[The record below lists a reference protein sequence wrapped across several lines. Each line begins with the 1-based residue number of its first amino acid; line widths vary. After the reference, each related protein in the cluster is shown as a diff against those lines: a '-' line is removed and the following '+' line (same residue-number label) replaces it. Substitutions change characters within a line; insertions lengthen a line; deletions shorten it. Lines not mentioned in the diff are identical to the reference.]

1 MWWKMLMLEL
11 TQRRARECR
20 LWELGLQLDM
30 RLLFPGLGWHRDRS
44 LNASYQSHRRMEEDQ
59 LRLLLDQGG
68 RGLLA
73 GRGAYRVHGGG
84 FAGTIQAYVPLD
96 FVPAFKAGMEALL
109 GEGMCH
115 VVSIRPVGGVHLAES
130 D

>member
-1 MWWKMLMLEL
+1 M
-11 TQRRARECR
+11 AI
-20 LWELGLQLDM
+20 
-30 RLLFPGLGWHRDRS
+30 
-44 LNASYQSHRRMEEDQ
+44 ASGAAAVIGAA
-59 LRLLLDQGG
+59 LALAGT
-68 RGLLA
+68 LLA

-115 VVSIRPVGGVHLAES
+115 VVSIRPVGGVHLAEN

>member
-1 MWWKMLMLEL
+1 MALHLMAEVALA
-11 TQRRARECR
+11 QRA
-20 LWELGLQLDM
+20 LD
-30 RLLFPGLGWHRDRS
+30 GC
-44 LNASYQSHRRMEEDQ
+44 
-59 LRLLLDQGG
+59 
-68 RGLLA
+68 
-73 GRGAYRVHGGG
+73 GAWRVHGGG

-115 VVSIRPVGGVHLAES
+115 VVSIRPVGGVHLTEN